1 MASGLG
7 ITFTHGY
14 LSIFELQSQVG
25 ASFPRFRPLI
35 GNLPFLS
42 TYYEPDTQIHALN
55 VLVSLTTS

>member
-1 MASGLG
+1 MVSGSV

-35 GNLPFLS
+35 GNLPFLN

-55 VLVSLTTS
+55 VLISLTT